1 MSTHPSS
8 PSPDSNSGLRH
19 AWSALLK
26 ALKHEI
32 RSRLPGGE
40 TAARVPVTERIRY
53 FLRCCD
59 TARRRLFAR
68 WAGVPTHEAH
78 RRFAWPDPPGLRA
91 VSQAPTVPS
100 TSIDAESEVESVAR
114 LEAEP
119 APRVYRPQW
128 NLGGTKVD
136 AGIAEATSLV
146 PPAIYRPLKAA
157 MATGGH
163 ASLGGQEL
171 SHFLKMLGLPRRT
184 LTQVQ
189 TQLRGA
195 VQRRDV
201 PKLQRVV
208 TEAWVAAKRRRLGRD
223 YERAVVEACIDASQ
237 GESAEA
243 YIVRRLQERRWP
255 DDLARQVATAIGE
268 GVSLSTPDDEVPS
281 EAGAPP
287 S

>member
-1 MSTHPSS
+1 
-8 PSPDSNSGLRH
+8 
-19 AWSALLK
+19 
-26 ALKHEI
+26 
-32 RSRLPGGE
+32 
-40 TAARVPVTERIRY
+40 
-53 FLRCCD
+53 
-59 TARRRLFAR
+59 
-68 WAGVPTHEAH
+68 
-78 RRFAWPDPPGLRA
+78 
-91 VSQAPTVPS
+91 
-100 TSIDAESEVESVAR
+100 
-114 LEAEP
+114 
-119 APRVYRPQW
+119 
-128 NLGGTKVD
+128 
-136 AGIAEATSLV
+136 
-146 PPAIYRPLKAA
+146 
-157 MATGGH
+157 
-163 ASLGGQEL
+163 

>member
-1 MSTHPSS
+1 MSTDPPSRA
-8 PSPDSNSGLRH
+8 PDSTPGLRY
-19 AWSALLK
+19 AWSTLLK

-32 RSRLPGGE
+32 LSRLPGQE
-40 TAARVPVTERIRY
+40 NASRIPVKDRIRY

-78 RRFAWPDPPGLRA
+78 RRFAWPEAPGSRR
-91 VSQAPTVPS
+91 VSEAPIAPS
-100 TSIDAESEVESVAR
+100 ASSDVQGQVETAAR
-114 LEAEP
+114 VEADP
-119 APRVYRPQW
+119 APRTYRPQW
-128 NLGGTKVD
+128 DLGGSKVD

-146 PPAIYRPLKAA
+146 PPAIYRPLRAA

-208 TEAWVAAKRRRLGRD
+208 TDAWVAAKRRRLGRE
-223 YERAVVEACIDASQ
+223 YARAVIEACIDADQ

-255 DDLARQVATAIGE
+255 EELAKQVATAIGE
-268 GVSLSTPDDEVPS
+268 GISLPAPDNEVPS
-281 EAGAPP
+281 ESGAPP